1 MTFIV
6 RIQQLKQTEIERR
19 QSGKDCIEWIFFMSS
34 GDLKYDKM
42 FYKWKNGKMPTQKHI
57 HRLIHVVLKDLIVF
71 WTGNWERLRK
81 EQEE

>member
-1 MTFIV
+1 
-6 RIQQLKQTEIERR
+6 
-19 QSGKDCIEWIFFMSS
+19 MSS